1 MNTIKMIVVDDEK
14 DICETLSEYFLM
26 QGYDVQMANNGQQL
40 KALLEHFLPQ
50 IVLLD
55 LNMPGEDGLSLT
67 RYLRTHTKAA
77 VIIVTAASSQ
87 VDMIVGL
94 EMGADDYVSKPFD
107 LRALLARVKSV
118 LRRTYIS
125 SEQES
130 SQKIHESNAA
140 HRHIVGKCVF
150 DTEQRRLWEREQEI
164 PLTSM
169 EFDLLATMIAN
180 PNRPLT
186 RDQLLTLA
194 HKTDVDAFDRSID
207 SRITRLRKKI
217 EIDPEKPMAI
227 KTVRGVGYVF
237 VPS

>member
-26 QGYDVQMANNGQQL
+26 QGYDVKMANNGHQL
-40 KALLEHFLPQ
+40 KSLLNEFTPH

-67 RYLRTHTKAA
+67 RYLREHTRAA
-77 VIIVTAASSQ
+77 IIIVTAASSQ

-94 EMGADDYVSKPFD
+94 EMGADDYIGKPFD
-107 LRALLARVKSV
+107 LRELLARVKSV
-118 LRRTYIS
+118 LRRTHIQP
-125 SEQES
+125 EQLIAQPPIVTEL
-130 SQKIHESNAA
+130 AA
-140 HRHIVGKCVF
+140 HIHHIGKCVL
-150 DTEQRRLWEREQEI
+150 DSEQRKLWEGEQEI
-164 PLTSM
+164 SLTSM
-169 EFDLLATMIAN
+169 EYDLLMVMVTH
-180 PNRPLT
+180 PNRPLS

-194 HKTDVDAFDRSID
+194 HKTDADAFDRSID

-217 EIDPEKPMAI
+217 EIDPEKPAAI

-237 VPS
+237 VP